1 MATAS
6 YGARRT
12 RNGIAMAL
20 AVIAAAV
27 GLFFLFAILV
37 TLLYKGFTSISLQ
50 MFTENTPPPGED
62 GGLLNAIFGSVVM
75 TGIAIV
81 VATPIGLLA
90 GTYLSEYSRG
100 HWIGEAAKFI
110 NDILL
115 SAPSIIIG
123 LFVYTVLVVP
133 FGHFSAWAGAASLGL
148 IALPVINRTTQ
159 DMLGLVPNSLREAA
173 AALGTPRW
181 KTMLSVIYR
190 AALSGI
196 LTGVLLA
203 IARVTG
209 ETAPLL
215 FTALNNQFFS
225 SNLGAPM
232 ANLPVVIF
240 QFATSPYD
248 DWQKLAW
255 GGALLITVA
264 ILILNIV
271 ARWVASAKSN
281 LQ

>member
-1 MATAS
+1 MAS
-6 YGARRT
+6 YGARRASNT
-12 RNGIAMAL
+12 VSMTLSIL
-20 AVIAAAV
+20 ATVI
-27 GLFFLFAILV
+27 GLFFLFLILA
-37 TLLYKGFTSISLQ
+37 TLLFKGFSAISPR
-50 MFTENTPPPGED
+50 MFLDSTPPPGED

-75 TGIAIV
+75 TAIGIVI
-81 VATPIGLLA
+81 ATPVGILA

-100 HWIGEAAKFI
+100 HWLGEVAKFI

-123 LFVYTVLVVP
+123 LFVYTVVVVP
-133 FGHFSAWAGAASLGL
+133 MGHFSAWAGAAALAL

-159 DMLGLVPNSLREAA
+159 DMLGLVPAALREAS

-181 KTMLSVIYR
+181 KTQFRVVYR
-190 AALSGI
+190 AASSGI

-203 IARVTG
+203 IARITG

-225 SNLGAPM
+225 TDLNAPL

-240 QFATSPYD
+240 QFAGSPYD

-255 GGALLITVA
+255 GGALLITIA
-264 ILILNIV
+264 ILVLNIV
-271 ARWVASAKSN
+271 ARWLSGRGTN

>member
-1 MATAS
+1 MSS
-6 YGARRT
+6 YSGRRF
-12 RNGIAMAL
+12 RNSLAMWLAIA
-20 AVIAAAV
+20 AAAV

-37 TLLYKGFTSISLQ
+37 TLLYKGFTAISPR
-50 MFTENTPPPGED
+50 MFLESTPPPGED

-75 TGIAIV
+75 TVVAVV
-81 VATPIGLLA
+81 VATPIGILA
-90 GTYLSEYSRG
+90 GTFLAESSRG
-100 HWIGEAAKFI
+100 HWLGEAAKFI

-133 FGHFSAWAGAASLGL
+133 VGHFSAWAGAASLAL

-159 DMLGLVPNSLREAA
+159 DMLGLVPNALREAA

-181 KTMLSVIYR
+181 KTMMSVIYR

-225 SNLGAPM
+225 TNLGAPM

-255 GGALLITVA
+255 GGALLITVT
-264 ILILNIV
+264 ILVLNIV
-271 ARWVASAKSN
+271 ARWLAGAKSN
-281 LQ
+281 L

>member
-1 MATAS
+1 MTYAS
-6 YGARRT
+6 RRIRNNVYMWLAIGA
-12 RNGIAMAL
+12 
-20 AVIAAAV
+20 AVI
-27 GLFFLFAILV
+27 GLFFLFVILA
-37 TLLYKGFTSISLQ
+37 TLLYKGFTAIQ
-50 MFTENTPPPGED
+50 PEMFLDSTPPPGEN
-62 GGLLNAIFGSVVM
+62 GGLLNAIFGSVAM
-75 TGIAIV
+75 TVIAIV
-81 VATPIGLLA
+81 VATPIGILA
-90 GTYLSEYSRG
+90 GTYLAEYSRG
-100 HWIGEAAKFI
+100 HWLGEAAKFI

-123 LFVYTVLVVP
+123 LFVYTVVVVP
-133 FGHFSAWAGAASLGL
+133 SGHFSAWAGAASLGL
-148 IALPVINRTTQ
+148 IALPVVNRTTQ

-190 AALSGI
+190 AARSGI

-225 SNLGAPM
+225 ADLGAPM

-248 DWQKLAW
+248 DWQRLAW

-271 ARWVASAKSN
+271 ARWIAGARTDLK
-281 LQ
+281 

>member
-1 MATAS
+1 MSS
-6 YGARRT
+6 YSGRRF
-12 RNGIAMAL
+12 RNNLAMWL
-20 AVIAAAV
+20 AVAAAVV

-37 TLLYKGFTSISLQ
+37 TLLYKGFSAISPR
-50 MFTENTPPPGED
+50 MFLESTPPPGED

-75 TGIAIV
+75 TVVAVV
-81 VATPIGLLA
+81 VATPIGILA
-90 GTYLSEYSRG
+90 GTFLAESSRG
-100 HWIGEAAKFI
+100 HWLGEAAKFI

-133 FGHFSAWAGAASLGL
+133 VGHFSAWAGAASLAL

-159 DMLGLVPNSLREAA
+159 DMLGLVPNALREAA

-181 KTMLSVIYR
+181 KTMMSVIYR

-225 SNLGAPM
+225 TNLGAPM

-255 GGALLITVA
+255 GGALLITVT
-264 ILILNIV
+264 ILVLNIV
-271 ARWVASAKSN
+271 ARWLAGAKSN
-281 LQ
+281 L

>member
-1 MATAS
+1 MAS
-6 YGARRT
+6 YASRRAR
-12 RNGIAMAL
+12 NSIAMTL
-20 AVIAAAV
+20 ATLAAVV
-27 GLFFLFAILV
+27 GLFFLFTILI
-37 TLLYKGFTSISLQ
+37 TLLYKGFTAISPK
-50 MFTENTPPPGED
+50 MFLESTPPPGDD
-62 GGLLNAIFGSVVM
+62 GGLINAIFGSVAM
-75 TGIAIV
+75 TVIAVV
-81 VATPIGLLA
+81 VATPIGILA

-100 HWIGEAAKFI
+100 HWLGEAAKFI

-123 LFVYTVLVVP
+123 LFVYTVVVVP
-133 FGHFSAWAGAASLGL
+133 SGHFSAWAGAASLGL
-148 IALPVINRTTQ
+148 IALPVVNRTTQ

-190 AALSGI
+190 AARSGI

-225 SNLGAPM
+225 TDLGAPM

-240 QFATSPYD
+240 QFAMSPFE
-248 DWQKLAW
+248 DWKTLAW
-255 GGALLITVA
+255 AAALLITLTVLA
-264 ILILNIV
+264 LNIL
-271 ARWVASAKSN
+271 ARTVFRQAPTRG
-281 LQ
+281 

>member
-1 MATAS
+1 MTTYS
-6 YGARRT
+6 GRRS
-12 RNGIAMAL
+12 RNSIAMIL
-20 AVIAAAV
+20 AWVATVV
-27 GLFFLFAILV
+27 GLFFLFTILV
-37 TLLYKGFTSISLQ
+37 TLFYKGFSAISPR
-50 MFTENTPPPGED
+50 MFLESTPPPGED
-62 GGLLNAIFGSVVM
+62 GGLLNAIFGSVAM
-75 TGIAIV
+75 TVVAVV
-81 VATPIGLLA
+81 VATPVGILA

-100 HWIGEAAKFI
+100 HWLGEVAKFI

-159 DMLGLVPNSLREAA
+159 DMLGLVPNALREAT
-173 AALGTPRW
+173 AALGAPRW
-181 KTMLSVIYR
+181 KSMVSVIYR

-225 SNLGAPM
+225 TDLSHPM

-255 GGALLITVA
+255 GGALLITVT

-271 ARWVASAKSN
+271 ARWLTGARTDLK
-281 LQ
+281 

>member
-50 MFTENTPPPGED
+50 MFVENTPPPGED

-190 AALSGI
+190 AAMSGI

-255 GGALLITVA
+255 GGALLITIA

>member
-1 MATAS
+1 MAS
-6 YGARRT
+6 YAGRRT
-12 RNGIAMAL
+12 TNVVAMIL
-20 AVIAAAV
+20 AIAATIV
-27 GLFFLFAILV
+27 GLFFLFLILA
-37 TLLYKGFTSISLQ
+37 TLLYKGFTAISWQ
-50 MFTENTPPPGED
+50 MFTENTPPPGDD
-62 GGLLNAIFGSVVM
+62 GGLLNAIFGSVAM
-75 TGIAIV
+75 TVIAIV
-81 VATPIGLLA
+81 VATPIGILA

-100 HWIGEAAKFI
+100 HWLGEVAKFI

-159 DMLGLVPNSLREAA
+159 DMLGLVPNALREAA
-173 AALGTPRW
+173 AALGTPKW
-181 KTMLSVIYR
+181 KTQTTVVYR
-190 AALSGI
+190 AAMSGI

-225 SNLGAPM
+225 TDLSHPM

-255 GGALLITVA
+255 GGALLITVT
-264 ILILNIV
+264 ILVINIV
-271 ARWVASAKSN
+271 ARWVSGARTDLK
-281 LQ
+281 

>member
-1 MATAS
+1 MAGYA
-6 YGARRT
+6 ARRI
-12 RNGIAMAL
+12 RNNIMMGLSIL
-20 AVIAAAV
+20 ASVV
-27 GLFFLFAILV
+27 GLFFLFVILA
-37 TLLYKGFTSISLQ
+37 TLLYKGLTAITPQ
-50 MFTENTPPPGED
+50 MFTESTPPPGED
-62 GGLLNAIFGSVVM
+62 GGLINAIFGSVVM
-75 TGIAIV
+75 TVVAIA
-81 VATPIGLLA
+81 VATPVGILA
-90 GTYLSEYSRG
+90 GTYLAEYSRG
-100 HWIGEAAKFI
+100 HWLGEAAKFV

-133 FGHFSAWAGAASLGL
+133 FGHFSAWSGAAALGL

-159 DMLGLVPNSLREAA
+159 DMLGLVPGALREAA
-173 AALGTPRW
+173 AALGTPQW
-181 KTMLSVIYR
+181 KTMLAVIYR
-190 AALSGI
+190 AARSGI

-225 SNLGAPM
+225 WNLSQPM

-248 DWQKLAW
+248 DWQRLAW
-255 GGALLITVA
+255 GGALLITA
-264 ILILNIV
+264 TILVLNIV
-271 ARWVASAKSN
+271 ARWVAGAKSS
-281 LQ
+281 L

>member
-1 MATAS
+1 MSS
-6 YGARRT
+6 YSGRRF
-12 RNGIAMAL
+12 RNSLAMWL
-20 AVIAAAV
+20 AIAAAAI

-37 TLLYKGFTSISLQ
+37 TLLYKGFTAISPR
-50 MFTENTPPPGED
+50 MFLESTPPPGED

-75 TGIAIV
+75 TVVAVV
-81 VATPIGLLA
+81 VATPIGILA
-90 GTYLSEYSRG
+90 GTFLAESSRG
-100 HWIGEAAKFI
+100 HWLGEAAKFV

-133 FGHFSAWAGAASLGL
+133 VGHFSAWAGAASLAL

-159 DMLGLVPNSLREAA
+159 DMLGLVPNALREAA

-181 KTMLSVIYR
+181 KTMMSVIYR

-225 SNLGAPM
+225 TNLGAPM

-255 GGALLITVA
+255 AGALLITVT

-271 ARWVASAKSN
+271 ARWLAGAKSN
-281 LQ
+281 L

>member
-1 MATAS
+1 MAGYA
-6 YGARRT
+6 ARRI
-12 RNGIAMAL
+12 RNNIMMGLSIL
-20 AVIAAAV
+20 ASVV
-27 GLFFLFAILV
+27 GLFFLFVILA
-37 TLLYKGFTSISLQ
+37 TLLYKGLTAITPQ
-50 MFTENTPPPGED
+50 MFTESTTPPGED
-62 GGLLNAIFGSVVM
+62 GGLINAIFGSVVM
-75 TGIAIV
+75 TVVAIA
-81 VATPIGLLA
+81 VATPVGILA
-90 GTYLSEYSRG
+90 GTYLAEYSRG
-100 HWIGEAAKFI
+100 HWLGEAAKFV

-133 FGHFSAWAGAASLGL
+133 FGHFSAWSGAAALGL

-159 DMLGLVPNSLREAA
+159 DMLGLVPGALREAA
-173 AALGTPRW
+173 AALGTPQW
-181 KTMLSVIYR
+181 KTMLAVIYR
-190 AALSGI
+190 AARSGI

-225 SNLGAPM
+225 WNLSQPM

-248 DWQKLAW
+248 DWQRLAW
-255 GGALLITVA
+255 GGALLITA
-264 ILILNIV
+264 TILVLNIV
-271 ARWVASAKSN
+271 ARWVAGAKSS
-281 LQ
+281 L

>member
-1 MATAS
+1 MSS
-6 YGARRT
+6 YSGRRF
-12 RNGIAMAL
+12 RNSLAMWLAIA
-20 AVIAAAV
+20 AAAV

-37 TLLYKGFTSISLQ
+37 TLLYKGFTAISPR
-50 MFTENTPPPGED
+50 MFLESTPPPGED

-75 TGIAIV
+75 TVVAVV
-81 VATPIGLLA
+81 VATPIGILA
-90 GTYLSEYSRG
+90 GTFLAESSRG
-100 HWIGEAAKFI
+100 HWLGEAAKFI

-133 FGHFSAWAGAASLGL
+133 VGHFSAWAGAASLAL

-159 DMLGLVPNSLREAA
+159 DMLGLVPNALREAA

-181 KTMLSVIYR
+181 KTMMSVIYR
-190 AALSGI
+190 AALLGI

-225 SNLGAPM
+225 TNLGAPM

-255 GGALLITVA
+255 GGALLITVT
-264 ILILNIV
+264 ILVLNIV
-271 ARWVASAKSN
+271 ARWLAGAKSN
-281 LQ
+281 L